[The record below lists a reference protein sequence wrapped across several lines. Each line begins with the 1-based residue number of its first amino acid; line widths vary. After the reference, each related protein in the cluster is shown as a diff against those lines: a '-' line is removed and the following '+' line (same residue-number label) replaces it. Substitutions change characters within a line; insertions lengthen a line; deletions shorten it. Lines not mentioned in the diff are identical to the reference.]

1 MDILAIAEL
10 INEITY
16 DKYTLKQK
24 QYFLN
29 KAVMDK
35 VISQDDAALL
45 LATYGTAD
53 NCEDP
58 WDHKFTAVYHG
69 TLFTADIPNDFN
81 EIGFDDPHGE
91 AWDWIHFY
99 GKDMEITVYDN
110 EYGLVYDT
118 ITDEWN

>member
-29 KAVMDK
+29 MAVMDN

-58 WDHKFTAVYHG
+58 WDHTYTAVYYG
-69 TLFTADIPNDFN
+69 AIFDSDIPYDYN
-81 EIGFDDPHGE
+81 EHGFGVGDSQN
-91 AWDWIHFY
+91 WDWIHYY
-99 GKDMEITVYDN
+99 GQNMEITVYQN
-110 EYGLVYDT
+110 ECGLVYDT
-118 ITDEWN
+118 ITNEWN